1 MQPVNRFAK
10 AKKLVIAAVAV
21 VGAAVVCAGG
31 VALASGHARGAFMQ
45 HLLNQKIDGALDAVN
60 ATPAQRT
67 AILAARDHVVSTMQ
81 ANQGAHRAEMEQALT
96 LWQADSFDASKFA
109 AVRTAHQ
116 ADAQKVGDAIV
127 QALSDAHDALTSAQR
142 QKLADYLRAN
152 KPQHA
157 HANGHDHA
165 GFMTKMVNHRVDKL
179 LDQINASTDQRT
191 KVHAAVD
198 KALASVQQPG
208 NHGAD
213 FDAAITLFTAD
224 TLDRAQVTALQAKH
238 LAQMQSAG
246 DAMVSAL
253 GDIHDVLDAG
263 QRKQV
268 ADFIRAHHAGHGG

>member
-1 MQPVNRFAK
+1 MQPVTRFAK

-21 VGAAVVCAGG
+21 VGVAAVSAGG

-45 HLLNQKIDGALDAVN
+45 HMLNQKLDGALDAVN

-67 AILAARDHVVSTMQ
+67 AILAARDHVVATIQ
-81 ANQGAHRAEMEQALT
+81 ANQGAHQAELEQALT
-96 LWQADSFDASKFA
+96 AWQADAFDASKLA
-109 AVRTAHQ
+109 AVRTQHQ

-127 QALSDAHDALTSAQR
+127 QAVSDAHDALTSAQR

-157 HANGHDHA
+157 QQNGHA
-165 GFMTKMVNHRVDKL
+165 GFMTKMVDRRVDKM
-179 LDQINASTDQRT
+179 LDQIKASTDQRT

-198 KALASVQQPG
+198 KALASVQQPA
-208 NHGAD
+208 NQGAD

-224 TLDRAQVTALQAKH
+224 TLDRGQVTALQAKH
-238 LAQMQSAG
+238 AQRMQSAG
-246 DAMVSAL
+246 DAIVSAL